1 MKKPLARCT
10 AITGLGRAG
19 QRDILA
25 KRTQNGFD
33 ISPARPAR
41 KILSL
46 L

>member
-1 MKKPLARCT
+1 VKKPLARCT
-10 AITGLGRAG
+10 AITGLGWAG

-25 KRTQNGFD
+25 KRTQNGVD
-33 ISPARPAR
+33 ISPAMLAR